1 MKLQYGVASVRNRWS
16 QAVSSFAVMLCAAH
30 AVHAQS
36 SDPSTTR
43 LAVLQLDSDAVHDPT
58 ARALTDDLR
67 AVFRAREGVK
77 LNVTPISLQQLSAAH
92 DCDSTHNACLNEI
105 ATDLEVDVLVFG
117 NLTTESGGEVVHL
130 HRFEVASAE
139 VKSSALAT
147 LAQREPPPAD
157 VDRKAHE
164 LVSDLYEL
172 TPARSPFARGRLA
185 APLQHSTLSGPQADR
200 SLQLTAAGRGISG
213 RKVAGYA
220 LLGGAVLSTGL
231 SVFSFVEIDRSQRN
245 DNFERY
251 RRAVGQLRP
260 SARDVCDEAAS
271 GQSYGLGS
279 ADFAKVKSNC
289 STGRTFEVLQYVFI
303 GSAVISSGLSAFL
316 LFGAAPQVKVGDAQV
331 TLHPNVGKRG
341 GSVDAR
347 FRF

>member
-1 MKLQYGVASVRNRWS
+1 V
-16 QAVSSFAVMLCAAH
+16 H

-36 SDPSTTR
+36 TDTASTPAASTPSTR

-67 AVFRAREGVK
+67 AVFRAREGVE

-92 DCDSTHNACLNEI
+92 DCDSTQNACLNEI
-105 ATDLEVDVLVFG
+105 ATDLDVDVLVFG

-147 LAQREPPPAD
+147 LAQREPTAQD
-157 VDRKAHE
+157 VERKAHE

-172 TPARSPFARGRLA
+172 TPARSPFARAQMA
-185 APLQHSTLSGPQADR
+185 APLRPSTISEAPDGQ
-200 SLQLTAAGRGISG
+200 LQLKAAGQGISG

-231 SVFSFVEIDRSQRN
+231 SVFSFVEIDRAQSN
-245 DNFERY
+245 DTFERY
-251 RRAVGQLRP
+251 RRSVGQLRP
-260 SARDVCDEAAS
+260 SVRDVCDEAAG

-279 ADFAKVKSNC
+279 ADFAKVKSSC
-289 STGRTFEVLQYVFI
+289 TTGRTFEVLQYVFI

-316 LFGAAPQVKVGDAQV
+316 LFGPQQVKVGDSQV
-331 TLHPNVGKRG
+331 TLRPNVGKHG
-341 GSVDAR
+341 GSLDAR

>member
-1 MKLQYGVASVRNRWS
+1 
-16 QAVSSFAVMLCAAH
+16 MLCAAH
-30 AVHAQS
+30 AVHAQTT
-36 SDPSTTR
+36 DAPNATTPSTPTTR

-67 AVFRAREGVK
+67 AVFRARDGVA

-92 DCDSTHNACLNEI
+92 DCDSAQSACLNEI
-105 ATDLEVDVLVFG
+105 ATDLDVDVLVFG
-117 NLTTESGGEVVHL
+117 NVTTESGGEVVHL

-147 LAQREPPPAD
+147 LAQREPAPED
-157 VDRKAHE
+157 IDRKAHE

-172 TPARSPFARGRLA
+172 TPARSPFARSQLA
-185 APLQHSTLSGPQADR
+185 APLPHSTVAPPQPGA
-200 SLQLTAAGRGISG
+200 LQLKAADQGISG
-213 RKVAGYA
+213 REVAGYA
-220 LLGGAVLSTGL
+220 LLGGAMLSTGL

-245 DNFERY
+245 DNFDRY

-260 SARDVCDEAAS
+260 SVRDVCDEAAS

-316 LFGAAPQVKVGDAQV
+316 LFGAAPRVKFGDAQV